1 MEEFTKQFG
10 IDWRL
15 LVSQMVNFAI
25 VLFVLQK
32 FFYKPVA
39 RMLAE
44 RKQRIEEGIAKA
56 SEADRRL
63 EDAQLV
69 VKQKRQEA
77 ETAALAFMHKA
88 EEEAKGREAVM
99 LEAVRKKE
107 VSLMQEARMA
117 AEAEK
122 EKSRQEA
129 YAAAAHLVKEA
140 IIKTVELEPDKVNEA
155 LIKQVLGRMEK

>member
-15 LVSQMVNFAI
+15 LLSQAVNFTI

-32 FFYKPVA
+32 FVYKPVA

-56 SEADRRL
+56 SEADLRL
-63 EDAQLV
+63 LDAQV
-69 VKQKRQEA
+69 VLKQKRREA
-77 ETAALAFMHKA
+77 EEHALALMHKA
-88 EEEAKGREAVM
+88 EGEAKIREAFM
-99 LEAVRKKE
+99 LEAARKKE
-107 VSLMQEARMA
+107 ADLMKEAHRA
-117 AEAEK
+117 ADAEK

-140 IIKTVELEPDKVNEA
+140 IIKTVELEPDNVNEA
-155 LIKQVLGRMEK
+155 LIKQALGRMEK